1 MKPALFLDRD
11 GTINRSDVRDGRP
24 YAPTRAEDFQI
35 LPGVAETIANVKE
48 AGFPVIVITN
58 QPDISTGKQS
68 VEILD
73 AMHARLTEEL
83 GIDDIF
89 VCPHVDNHHCDCRK
103 PRPGLILAAAQKWD
117 VDCSRS
123 IMAGDRWRDVDAGR
137 AAGCATV
144 FIDHGYAEDQPE
156 RVDIVVSSLADAE
169 GFIMR
174 FLCKNA
180 TSDR

>member
-11 GTINRSDVRDGRP
+11 GTLNRSELRDGRP
-24 YAPTRAEDFQI
+24 YAPTRAEDFHI
-35 LPGVAETIANVKE
+35 LPGVAETIARVKE

-58 QPDISTGKQS
+58 QPDIASGKQS
-68 VEILD
+68 AEILD

-89 VCPHVDNHHCDCRK
+89 VCPHLDSDHCGCRK
-103 PRPGLILAAAQKWD
+103 PKPGLILAAARKWD
-117 VDCSRS
+117 VDCSGS
-123 IMAGDRWRDVDAGR
+123 IMVGDRWRDVEAGK

-144 FIDHGYAEDQPE
+144 FIDHGYAETQPE
-156 RVDIVVSSLADAE
+156 GADLVVSSLAEAD

-174 FLCKNA
+174 RLRA
-180 TSDR
+180 QAISEP